1 MKQMKIEYCQ
11 NCGHEKHDGPLWRT
25 EVDYDGRE
33 YQIEV
38 CRHYRGKKD
47 DKMVK
52 EPVDRV

>member
-1 MKQMKIEYCQ
+1 MKIEYCQ

-52 EPVDRV
+52 KPMDRV